1 MTDVPRT
8 HHSASR
14 VAPDPGV
21 DDTAASLSPPA
32 KARPRHHW
40 LLIAALSAL
49 IVPALLFSL
58 WAFAALHYT
67 YSAGSR
73 AGTVQKFSQKGWLC
87 KTWEG
92 ELAMANL
99 PGALQERWSFSV
111 RDDSVA
117 ATLNRSLGSKVALS
131 YAQHKG
137 VPTSCFADTEYYV
150 TAVRVLAP

>member
-1 MTDVPRT
+1 MTDVPRP
-8 HHSASR
+8 HHT
-14 VAPDPGV
+14 APQVGAQPGV
-21 DDTAASLSPPA
+21 VETAPSLSPTA
-32 KARPRHHW
+32 KRRPRHHW
-40 LLIAALSAL
+40 LLIAVLSAV

-58 WAFAALHYT
+58 WAFMALHYT
-67 YSAGSR
+67 YSDGSR

-99 PGALQERWSFSV
+99 PGALQERWNFSV

-117 ATLNRSLGSKVALS
+117 ATLNRSLGRKVALA

-137 VPTSCFADTEYYV
+137 VPTSCFGDTES
-150 TAVRVLAP
+150 T